1 MAFRKYKA
9 TRLFDG
15 TSFLDDKV
23 LLTKEDGTIESVVAE
38 EDAGEEIIQLR
49 GTLTPGLINCHCHLE
64 LSHLKDVIP
73 PHTGLIEFLCS
84 VVTKRGFDPAI
95 IQERIAAAEKE
106 MWENG
111 IVAVGDIGNTADTAV
126 VKSKSQIHWQ
136 NFVEVL
142 SFTDEKANENL
153 THFLEQKKKLETAL
167 SQNPVANRTTLVP
180 HAPYSISPRSFQLIN
195 EQTAGQVISIHNQE
209 HPAENELYLNGGG
222 DYLRLFKIFGIDQSP
237 FPVTGQSSL
246 RSVLPY
252 FNLGQTIFLIH
263 NTCISENDI
272 SWAQQYAAE
281 NGLQLVF
288 CLCVNAN
295 LYIENKVPPIDLLLK
310 HNCQIV
316 LGTDSYSSNW
326 QLSIAKEIE
335 SIQKHF
341 PHLELA
347 TILHWATQS
356 GARALKWEN
365 RLGSFEKGKQP
376 GLTLLDLENGNS
388 TRIA

>member
-1 MAFRKYKA
+1 M
-9 TRLFDG
+9 
-15 TSFLDDKV
+15 
-23 LLTKEDGTIESVVAE
+23 
-38 EDAGEEIIQLR
+38 
-49 GTLTPGLINCHCHLE
+49 
-64 LSHLKDVIP
+64 
-73 PHTGLIEFLCS
+73 
-84 VVTKRGFDPAI
+84 
-95 IQERIAAAEKE
+95 
-106 MWENG
+106 
-111 IVAVGDIGNTADTAV
+111 
-126 VKSKSQIHWQ
+126 
-136 NFVEVL
+136 
-142 SFTDEKANENL
+142 
-153 THFLEQKKKLETAL
+153 
-167 SQNPVANRTTLVP
+167 
-180 HAPYSISPRSFQLIN
+180 
-195 EQTAGQVISIHNQE
+195 
-209 HPAENELYLNGGG
+209 
-222 DYLRLFKIFGIDQSP
+222 
-237 FPVTGQSSL
+237 

-272 SWAQQYAAE
+272 IWAKQYAAE

-356 GARALKWEN
+356 GARALRWDD